1 MVGKNKKLTTR
12 NMNKKVLS
20 FFLLCLFPIA
30 LLAGSGD
37 ANGDGKVNVADIVE
51 IVNYLH
57 GTPSEK
63 FNATEAD
70 ISGNGKVDD
79 TDVKILQEVIMS
91 ESADQKTV
99 IEY

>member
-37 ANGDGKVNVADIVE
+37 ANGDGKVSSTDIVRLKKYFAGIDPDTGE
-51 IVNYLH
+51 STVTL
-57 GTPSEK
+57 GPSGS
-63 FNATEAD
+63 N
-70 ISGNGKVDD
+70 
-79 TDVKILQEVIMS
+79 
-91 ESADQKTV
+91 
-99 IEY
+99 